1 MLQSLLCNNAVDFVT
16 HMRRI
21 KGSAMTFRNRTTN
34 SSQKGLQDG
43 WTRDTFIIR
52 KDYLEKIRA
61 LAYWERKKIKDVLD
75 EALGF
80 YLKGKK
86 VRSSKSG

>member
-1 MLQSLLCNNAVDFVT
+1 M
-16 HMRRI
+16 I
-21 KGSAMTFRNRTTN
+21 YKKGIIS
-34 SSQKGLQDG
+34 SSQKGLIDG
-43 WTRDTFIIR
+43 WTRDTFILK

-75 EALGF
+75 EALGS

-86 VRSSKSG
+86 IKPDKSG

>member
-1 MLQSLLCNNAVDFVT
+1 MIFKKAT
-16 HMRRI
+16 I
-21 KGSAMTFRNRTTN
+21 N
-34 SSQKGLQDG
+34 SSEKGLIDG
-43 WTRDTFIIR
+43 WTRDTFILR

-75 EALGF
+75 EALGS

-86 VRSSKSG
+86 IKSNKSG

>member
-1 MLQSLLCNNAVDFVT
+1 MKARAVIFK
-16 HMRRI
+16 
-21 KGSAMTFRNRTTN
+21 KGTIN
-34 SSQKGLQDG
+34 SSEKGLMNG
-43 WTRDTFIIR
+43 WTRDTFILR

-75 EALGF
+75 EALGA

-86 VRSSKSG
+86 IKPNKSG